1 MAFDIFCKWVVIPLA
16 MLDITLITIG
26 AFLSVWRDK

>member
-1 MAFDIFCKWVVIPLA
+1 MAFDIFCKWVVIPVA
-16 MLDITLITIG
+16 MLDITLMTTG